1 LLVTKDAKRKRR
13 LGKKVVVSRADRAAV
28 KKMLPY
34 EF

>member
-1 LLVTKDAKRKRR
+1 LLAGKDASRKRR